1 MPSLWLWNL
10 REPSFV
16 ALVQTWLRRWLRSYL
31 LLMAPPRHAAGLGFP
46 GSWPVIMLLDLFC
59 NTVRRSYNTRAVFPA
74 SLHLAVIV
82 FTINIISCLPFIH
95 QHCLHPALGTI
106 DNMMLH
112 EGCFVRVSV
121 WCWLPLNILHFA
133 GSALAVLVNYFIS
146 LLFLVPIV
154 SNGGSSGE
162 NARYSIVDIS
172 G

>member
-1 MPSLWLWNL
+1 
-10 REPSFV
+10 
-16 ALVQTWLRRWLRSYL
+16 
-31 LLMAPPRHAAGLGFP
+31 
-46 GSWPVIMLLDLFC
+46 
-59 NTVRRSYNTRAVFPA
+59 
-74 SLHLAVIV
+74 
-82 FTINIISCLPFIH
+82 
-95 QHCLHPALGTI
+95 
-106 DNMMLH
+106 MLH

-121 WCWLPLNILHFA
+121 WCWLPVNILHFA

>member
-1 MPSLWLWNL
+1 MPAIYTPA
-10 REPSFV
+10 PS
-16 ALVQTWLRRWLRSYL
+16 T
-31 LLMAPPRHAAGLGFP
+31 
-46 GSWPVIMLLDLFC
+46 
-59 NTVRRSYNTRAVFPA
+59 
-74 SLHLAVIV
+74 
-82 FTINIISCLPFIH
+82 
-95 QHCLHPALGTI
+95 PALGTI

-121 WCWLPLNILHFA
+121 WCWLPVNILHFA